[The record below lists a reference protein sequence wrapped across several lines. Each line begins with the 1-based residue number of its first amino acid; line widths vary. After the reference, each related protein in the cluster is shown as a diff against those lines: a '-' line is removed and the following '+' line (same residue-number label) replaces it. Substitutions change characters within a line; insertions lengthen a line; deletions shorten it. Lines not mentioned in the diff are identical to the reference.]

1 MACVAFD
8 FDQKQ
13 MAAAC
18 GSSVQLYD
26 LTTGK
31 VCTRW
36 VIPQSRSV
44 RACLALS
51 RVASFGGCV
60 AHQATAMRFK
70 TPVLR
75 VAYSPHKTKTLL
87 SADGSGTVCVL
98 DTKAFRV
105 VKRFSHVHPGGA
117 TCVAFSRVPQPQRF
131 FSCGAD
137 GTAVM
142 YSECV
147 ARPCVIAVC
156 WLRSCPH
163 PPLPRSDA
171 PVVVDVGT
179 PCTCVDAMPDGTSA
193 LVGDETGACCA
204 RQNHGVVHLLIAVMC
219 SQERSTTS
227 TLARRTRRCGLRLAL
242 AALLCCARA
251 LLSLYVTICVLGS
264 FYLAC
269 GGACGAGGAGAG
281 ALLLRSLR

>member
-1 MACVAFD
+1 MQIWDLRQATKREGGATKPIKVYGAPSPVACVAFD

-36 VIPQSRSV
+36 IIPQSHSV
-44 RACLALS
+44 CACLALS

-147 ARPCVIAVC
+147 ARPCVIVVC
-156 WLRSCPH
+156 WPRSCLTH
-163 PPLPRSDA
+163 RCLAATRRLWWTWGRRA
-171 PVVVDVGT
+171 HV
-179 PCTCVDAMPDGTSA
+179 
-193 LVGDETGACCA
+193 
-204 RQNHGVVHLLIAVMC
+204 
-219 SQERSTTS
+219 S
-227 TLARRTRRCGLRLAL
+227 TLCPMAPAHWLVTKPV
-242 AALLCCARA
+242 RA
-251 LLSLYVTICVLGS
+251 VLDKTT
-264 FYLAC
+264 A
-269 GGACGAGGAGAG
+269 
-281 ALLLRSLR
+281 